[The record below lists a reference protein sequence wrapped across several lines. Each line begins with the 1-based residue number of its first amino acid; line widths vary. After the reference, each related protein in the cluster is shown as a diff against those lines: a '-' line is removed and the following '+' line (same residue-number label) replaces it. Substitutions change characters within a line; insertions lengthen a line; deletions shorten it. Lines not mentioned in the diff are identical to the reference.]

1 MINLEAS
8 KNIHLSTYPD
18 EKFDTQPLEKFV
30 LDLSLYLVIQKFKT
44 HIKYPL
50 A

>member
-18 EKFDTQPLEKFV
+18 KKFDTQPLEKFFS
-30 LDLSLYLVIQKFKT
+30 DLASSEVKVRKL
-44 HIKYPL
+44 
-50 A
+50 